1 MDNMEFMGKE
11 VVTSEHI
18 PEGTVFLFDKDKIAA
33 CTADIE
39 KLSNEIMK
47 MGNTITTDH
56 TLQNFQEAIAKQTAE
71 MTTEDYYAAWD
82 SHNAWANPTVGG
94 KLGTTSTTT
103 SPNTGTWNVPGGGS
117 GTWHIT
123 DQSTKDA
130 LYHGGTPAQYPLVA
144 RRCALCDSETE
155 NMSLLGD
162 VHCDLCIAAIAKV
175 REDLFTDQEA
185 VYIHDINKLME
196 ET

>member
-71 MTTEDYYAAWD
+71 MTT
-82 SHNAWANPTVGG
+82 
-94 KLGTTSTTT
+94 
-103 SPNTGTWNVPGGGS
+103 
-117 GTWHIT
+117 
-123 DQSTKDA
+123 
-130 LYHGGTPAQYPLVA
+130 
-144 RRCALCDSETE
+144 
-155 NMSLLGD
+155 
-162 VHCDLCIAAIAKV
+162 
-175 REDLFTDQEA
+175 
-185 VYIHDINKLME
+185 
-196 ET
+196 